1 MTGIALLLIYAGL
14 TLVAVGGY
22 AFWSAYDATLCAP
35 GLRSATQHSE
45 RAASS
50 LYRPGS
56 AAYRR
61 AAIAVGAAFM
71 IGVAG
76 WALTEL
82 LPSVVVA
89 VVVGAILFLTLGEIV
104 PRAVVR
110 SQGAFW
116 AQRVQGAWQA
126 YEWVIFPIAYPLA
139 WLDSLLRQAVARPDI
154 SEAAKPLEVDL
165 RQLLEE
171 SAARGGLMAGQGELI
186 QSIIRLQST
195 HAKEI
200 MVPRINIDALPDTAT
215 RAELIELFQRTGR
228 TRVPIFHE
236 NIDAIVGVINVYD
249 LLLEPANGSGIDT
262 LLKEVMHVPDTV
274 SAADLLQL
282 LKKARY
288 HMAIVTDE
296 YGGTDGLITLEDALE
311 EIFGEIQ
318 DEHDRALDLIR
329 QVGPRA
335 YVVQAIMPLEDVSEF
350 IGQNIEDE
358 EVETVGGW
366 VMRNVGRIPAQGEKL
381 KFDGFRVTILEG
393 QSNQINKIRLDILAE
408 RLEAK
413 DDDAAKKRVQ

>member
-1 MTGIALLLIYAGL
+1 MIGVDLLVLYAALALLA
-14 TLVAVGGY
+14 VAGY
-22 AFWSAYDATLCAP
+22 AAWAAYDATLAAP
-35 GLRSATQHSE
+35 DLRQPANISQPTQ
-45 RAASS
+45 ADA
-50 LYRPGS
+50 LRPG
-56 AAYRR
+56 APAYRR
-61 AAIAVGAAFM
+61 AAVALATAGM
-71 IGVAG
+71 LGLAG
-76 WALTEL
+76 WALTGL
-82 LPSVVVA
+82 IASVALAVVA
-89 VVVGAILFLTLGEIV
+89 GALLFVVFGEIV

-110 SQGAFW
+110 AQGAYW
-116 AQRVQGAWQA
+116 TKRLRGAWHA
-126 YEWVIFPIAYPLA
+126 YESLVLPLAYPLA
-139 WLDSLLRQAVARPDI
+139 WCDLKVRQALERP
-154 SEAAKPLEVDL
+154 ELTQEEKPPEVDL
-165 RQLLEE
+165 RRLLEE

-186 QSIIRLQST
+186 QSIIRLEAT

-228 TRVPIFHE
+228 TRIPIFHD
-236 NIDAIVGVINVYD
+236 NIDTIIGVINVYD
-249 LLLEPANGSGIDT
+249 ILLESPEEGIDR

-311 EIFGEIQ
+311 EIFGDIQ

-350 IGQNIEDE
+350 IGHPIQDE
-358 EVETVGGW
+358 EVETMGGW

-393 QSNQINKIRLDILAE
+393 QSNQINKIRLDILPE
-408 RLEAK
+408 RFEAK
-413 DDDAAKKRVQ
+413 DDEDEKKRVQ

>member
-1 MTGIALLLIYAGL
+1 MTGLTLLLLYAGL
-14 TLVAVGGY
+14 TVVAVAGY
-22 AFWSAYDATLCAP
+22 AFWAAYDATLTTPEIHP
-35 GLRSATQHSE
+35 GPSE
-45 RAASS
+45 RV
-50 LYRPGS
+50 LNGRHRPGS
-56 AAYRR
+56 PAYRR
-61 AAIAVGAAFM
+61 AAVAVGTTM
-71 IGVAG
+71 LIGYAG
-76 WALTEL
+76 WALTGL
-82 LPSVVVA
+82 LTSVFVA
-89 VVVGAILFLTLGEIV
+89 VLIGAALFITLGEMV
-104 PRAVVR
+104 PRAMVR
-110 SQGAFW
+110 PASALWSNRLHSGW
-116 AQRVQGAWQA
+116 RA
-126 YEWVIFPIAYPLA
+126 YEWVVFPLAYPLA
-139 WLDSLLRQAVARPDI
+139 WMDSVSRRAIARPGLEDD
-154 SEAAKPLEVDL
+154 SQPPEVDL

-215 RAELIELFQRTGR
+215 RGELIDLFQRTGR

-236 NIDAIVGVINVYD
+236 NIDTIIGVINVYD
-249 LLLEPANGSGIDT
+249 LLLEPSNGTGIEG

-335 YVVQAIMPLEDVSEF
+335 YVVQASMPLEDVSEF
-350 IGQNIEDE
+350 IGQMIEDD

-408 RLEAK
+408 RLAPK
-413 DDDAAKKRVQ
+413 DDVSEKKRVQ